1 MGVVPILRG
10 DAASLPAPAG
20 DEARLV
26 RRAREGDAAAIEAL
40 YLAHVD
46 RVHRFAFSRL
56 HDDAE
61 ARDVAQDVFVSA
73 LHGLPGLRADDRFGP
88 WLMRIAHVTILGRW
102 RRTGRGPRLVAL
114 DDDPEVPDGG
124 TDPASHDDVARDVQR
139 RLDGAAIGA
148 ALGRL
153 TDLQQQVVTLRFIA
167 ELSVAD
173 TAAAV
178 GCTQDAVKKLQRRG
192 LASLRMWLEREAEG

>member
-1 MGVVPILRG
+1 MGVMPIQRG
-10 DAASLPAPAG
+10 GAAELPAPAG

-26 RRAREGDAAAIEAL
+26 RRAREGDTAAMEAL
-40 YLAHVD
+40 YLAYVD

-73 LHGLPGLRADDRFGP
+73 LHGLPGLRVDDRFGP
-88 WLMRIAHVTILGRW
+88 WLMRIAHVTILARW

-114 DDDPEVPDGG
+114 DNDPDVPDGG
-124 TDPASHDDVARDVQR
+124 AELPSPDDVARDVQR

-148 ALGRL
+148 ALTRL

-167 ELSVAD
+167 DLSVAD

-192 LASLRMWLEREAEG
+192 LAGLRLWLDREAEG

>member
-10 DAASLPAPAG
+10 DATSLPDAAG

-26 RRAREGDAAAIEAL
+26 RRARAGEAAAMEAL
-40 YLAHVD
+40 YLAYVD

-56 HDDAE
+56 RDDAE
-61 ARDVAQDVFVSA
+61 ARDVTQDVFVSA
-73 LHGLPGLRADDRFGP
+73 LCGLPGLRADDRFGP
-88 WLMRIAHVTILGRW
+88 WLMRIAHMTILGRW

-114 DDDPEVPDGG
+114 DDDPDVPDAVAVL
-124 TDPASHDDVARDVQR
+124 PSPDDVVRDVQR
-139 RLDGAAIGA
+139 VLDGAAIGA

-173 TAAAV
+173 TAAAI

-192 LASLRMWLEREAEG
+192 LESLRLWLDREVEG